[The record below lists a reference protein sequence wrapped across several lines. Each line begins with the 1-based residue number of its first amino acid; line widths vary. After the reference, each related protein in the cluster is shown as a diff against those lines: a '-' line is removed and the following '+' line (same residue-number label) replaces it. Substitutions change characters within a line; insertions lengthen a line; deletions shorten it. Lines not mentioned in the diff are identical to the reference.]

1 MTWEACNYT
10 HCWYYA
16 MWVQISGHSSVN
28 HLTHSDHE
36 RHASQST
43 SSGLRRLNRGNCC
56 TPKFAL
62 PYSSR
67 FAKSMLQNLPKG
79 CTVQR
84 PPNSQKLG
92 FWFWQ
97 RNWSF
102 QGSNQVPHAYKHG
115 QASSYQVS
123 RLTAQNCTVKNPNCT
138 TVNCRGKM
146 VIWQSKVQIFGQ
158 HLILKPQT
166 SFDQF
171 LIMILKAWLKKSQ
184 DAKVSIF
191 GQLKKSTANWP
202 KHNFH
207 MVYQKNSIQSSFW
220 REGHFL
226 KLIFILQVQEILSQK
241 VINFNIIGHF
251 QKSTKRD
258 FKSKAITWDW

>member
-1 MTWEACNYT
+1 
-10 HCWYYA
+10 
-16 MWVQISGHSSVN
+16 MWAQISGHSSV
-28 HLTHSDHE
+28 
-36 RHASQST
+36 QS
-43 SSGLRRLNRGNCC
+43 SSTLGLRKARQPICILRSKKIEQGQLLYPKICPPIFFKNC
-56 TPKFAL
+56 KV
-62 PYSSR
+62 
-67 FAKSMLQNLPKG
+67 KLQNLPKV
-79 CTVQR
+79 CTVQG
-84 PPNSQKLG
+84 PPKQSKLG
-92 FWFWQ
+92 FWFWS
-97 RNWSF
+97 RKWSF
-102 QGSNQVPHAYKHG
+102 QGSNQVSHAYKYG

-123 RLTAQNCTVKNPNCT
+123 RLTAQNCTVKNPNCP

-191 GQLKKSTANWP
+191 GQLKKSTVNWP
-202 KHNFH
+202 RHNFH
-207 MVYQKNSIQSSFW
+207 MVYHKNSIQSSFW
-220 REGHFL
+220 IERHFL
-226 KLIFILQVQEILSQK
+226 QLLFTLQVQEMLSQK

>member
-1 MTWEACNYT
+1 MF
-10 HCWYYA
+10 
-16 MWVQISGHSSVN
+16 N
-28 HLTHSDHE
+28 HLPPSDYE

-43 SSGLRRLNRGNCC
+43 SSGLRRLNKGNCC

-67 FAKSMLQNLPKG
+67 FAKDHASKSLKG
-79 CTVQR
+79 CTVQW

-102 QGSNQVPHAYKHG
+102 QGSKQVPHAYKHC
-115 QASSYQVS
+115 QASICQVS
-123 RLTAQNCTVKNPNCT
+123 RLTASNYTVKNPNCS

-146 VIWQSKVQIFGQ
+146 VIWQSKVKIFGQ
-158 HLILKPQT
+158 HLILKPQS

-171 LIMILKAWLKKSQ
+171 LIMIPQAWLKKSQ

-191 GQLKKSTANWP
+191 GQLEKSTANWP
-202 KHNFH
+202 RHNFH
-207 MVYQKNSIQSSFW
+207 MVY
-220 REGHFL
+220 
-226 KLIFILQVQEILSQK
+226 
-241 VINFNIIGHF
+241 
-251 QKSTKRD
+251 
-258 FKSKAITWDW
+258 

>member
-1 MTWEACNYT
+1 MLYPKIFPAIIFKVLTSITSNGSSLLKGYT
-10 HCWYYA
+10 
-16 MWVQISGHSSVN
+16 VN
-28 HLTHSDHE
+28 HP
-36 RHASQST
+36 
-43 SSGLRRLNRGNCC
+43 
-56 TPKFAL
+56 PK
-62 PYSSR
+62 P
-67 FAKSMLQNLPKG
+67 
-79 CTVQR
+79 V
-84 PPNSQKLG
+84 KLG
-92 FWFWQ
+92 FWFLQ
-97 RNWSF
+97 GSWSF
-102 QGSNQVPHAYKHG
+102 QGLNQVPYAHKHC
-115 QASSYQVS
+115 QAPTCQVS
-123 RLTAQNCTVKNPNCT
+123 RLTRSSCTVKNPNCS

-202 KHNFH
+202 RHNFH
-207 MVYQKNSIQSSFW
+207 MVYQKNSIQISFW
-220 REGHFL
+220 RERHFL
-226 KLIFILQVQEILSQK
+226 QLLFTLQVQEMLSQK

-258 FKSKAITWDW
+258 FKSKTITWDW

>member
-1 MTWEACNYT
+1 MF
-10 HCWYYA
+10 
-16 MWVQISGHSSVN
+16 N
-28 HLTHSDHE
+28 HLLPSDYE
-36 RHASQST
+36 RHVSQSA
-43 SSGLRRLNRGNCC
+43 SSGLRRLNRGNCY

-67 FAKSMLQNLPKG
+67 NCQAKLQNSPRV
-79 CTVQR
+79 VQCNKS
-84 PPNSQKLG
+84 PIQSKLG
-92 FWFWQ
+92 FVFWA
-97 RNWSF
+97 RKWSF
-102 QGSNQVPHAYKHG
+102 QRPNQVSYAYKYG

-123 RLTAQNCTVKNPNCT
+123 RHSAQNCTVKNTNCT

-158 HLILKPQT
+158 HIILKPQT
-166 SFDQF
+166 SFDQC

-191 GQLKKSTANWP
+191 GQLKKSTVTWP
-202 KHNFH
+202 RHNFH
-207 MVYQKNSIQSSFW
+207 MDYQKNSIQSSFW
-220 REGHFL
+220 RERNFL
-226 KLIFILQVQEILSQK
+226 QLLFTLQVQEMRSQK